1 MVKKTKYQSSQTSFV
16 RNFNNKTLHA
26 QIFQN
31 QIPSF
36 PSVKISSTRLQLPR
50 EVAQRNNNDPR
61 RRTDPLETRRLE
73 EEEEEYKEEG
83 RGGGREQII

>member
-26 QIFQN
+26 RIFQN
-31 QIPSF
+31 QI